1 MMSENRVLREYWYL
15 NETNQKEPGE
25 ACVALL
31 NTKLIEL
38 ANQGGYIDEKSSTPR
53 NMTGPY
59 KILFRK
65 SEGMRLLA
73 IYRHIGEHIIE
84 MKCKEIG
91 IDWIK
96 LAQFRVH

>member
-1 MMSENRVLREYWYL
+1 MD
-15 NETNQKEPGE
+15 G
-25 ACVALL
+25 
-31 NTKLIEL
+31 
-38 ANQGGYIDEKSSTPR
+38 KSSTPR
-53 NMTGPY
+53 NMRRAC

-73 IYRHIGEHIIE
+73 IYRRRGEHIIE

-96 LAQFRVH
+96 LAQFRVQ

>member
-1 MMSENRVLREYWYL
+1 MFENGVLREYCYL
-15 NETNQKEPGE
+15 NEKNQKEPGE
-25 ACVALL
+25 ACVACL

-38 ANQGGYIDEKSSTPR
+38 ANQGGYKDGNSSTPR
-53 NMTGPY
+53 NMRGAY

-65 SEGMRLLA
+65 SEGMPRLA
-73 IYRHIGEHIIE
+73 IYRRRGEHIIE

-96 LAQFRVH
+96 LSQFRVQ

>member
-1 MMSENRVLREYWYL
+1 
-15 NETNQKEPGE
+15 
-25 ACVALL
+25 
-31 NTKLIEL
+31 
-38 ANQGGYIDEKSSTPR
+38 
-53 NMTGPY
+53 MTGAY

-65 SEGMRLLA
+65 SEGMRRLA